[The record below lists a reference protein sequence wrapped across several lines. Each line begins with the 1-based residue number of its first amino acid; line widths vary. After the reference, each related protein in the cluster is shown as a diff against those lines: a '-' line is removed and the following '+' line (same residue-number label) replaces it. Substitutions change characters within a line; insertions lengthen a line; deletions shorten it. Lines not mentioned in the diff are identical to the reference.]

1 MIEKGK
7 DIESER
13 VRKRRVGEKRT
24 QRKLIK
30 RKMRI
35 RAFEREGK
43 L

>member
-1 MIEKGK
+1 V
-7 DIESER
+7 SA
-13 VRKRRVGEKRT
+13 RKRGREKDRQSKERGEKRT

-30 RKMRI
+30 REMRI